1 MKKQTHFSKMK
12 ILLLLIFVPAVLL
25 AQETITGKVVVGD
38 TGEGAPFMNIVE
50 EGTSNGTSSDIDGN
64 FSITVSKLPVNLIVS
79 ALGFADKTVSVATAG
94 AITIQVSESSEALE
108 EVVVTGLATSVKRSN
123 AANAVA
129 SISSEDL
136 TGLTPPQTLDG
147 ALAGKF
153 TGALITKNS
162 GAPGGG
168 ISVKLRGVTSVN
180 GNSQPLYIVDGVYV
194 NNNSISGEGLNSVS
208 GAATGGNASNQDNPS
223 NRIADINPDDI
234 ESVEVLKGASA
245 AAIYG
250 ARAAA
255 GVIIITTKRGKKGK
269 TKVSFSQDIGIN
281 TIINFRGQRN
291 YTEQRVFDFFFTP
304 DPSDPVAEQK
314 SRDAANAQV
323 ALFTTARDSGRLIDY
338 EEEIFG
344 EEGFISNTSVNV
356 SGGSENTQYYAA
368 FSNNE
373 EDGIVKNT
381 GYDRKSIRL
390 NINHSFLDDKA
401 KLSLSSNYIDSKSDR
416 GFFNNDNTGT
426 TIGVALTS
434 TLPWADLFPDNLGVY
449 PDNPYGASN
458 PLQTRDQVTNRED
471 VNRFIVGGTLDV
483 KLYEAEK
490 SNLKL
495 ALAAGVDYY
504 QLVTTAIFPK
514 ILQFQKPS
522 NGGLNGVS
530 ALGTTENKDANYS
543 AFLVHNY
550 TTDNELNFRTQAGL
564 TKQTFSRNTVGNT
577 ATNLIAFET
586 NLDQGANISVS
597 QFKQEQEDFG
607 FFVQEEL
614 NYQDKIIATVG
625 VRGDKSS
632 NNGDANELFYYPKA
646 SAAVNLHN
654 FDFWKVGP
662 INQFKMRAAY
672 GEAGN
677 FAPNGALFTTYTS
690 SLIDGIAGI
699 VVPVFP
705 LALGDP
711 DISPERQKELE
722 VGIDASFLDSRVN
735 LEFSYYNKTVDD
747 LILQANIEPS
757 TGFTTEFSN
766 AGDLENRGI
775 EIGLNADV
783 FQNDNFEW
791 NTGVLFFT
799 NTSEVTRLDVD
810 PFNLGGFGTGL
821 GTFRIEEGKSVT
833 QIVGNDINGNL
844 VVLGDAE
851 PDFQMTFTNN
861 LRYKDFTLSFLW
873 HWKQGGDNVNLTNL
887 LTDFGGTSAD
897 FDDIDEDPAGVTP
910 NGAFRVGAFRAG
922 NATPFVEDASYLR
935 LREIGLYYTL
945 PTKFLDQVFKGHIS
959 NFKVGFSGNNLVNI
973 FDYNSYDPEVSNFG
987 SNGLSTGVEVTPFP
1001 SSKRYLFHIAV
1012 DF

>member
-12 ILLLLIFVPAVLL
+12 VLLFLIFAPAMLL
-25 AQETITGKVVVGD
+25 AQETITGKVVVEG
-38 TGEGAPFMNIVE
+38 TGEGAPFVNIIE
-50 EGTSNGTSSDIDGN
+50 NGTDNGTASDIDGN
-64 FSITVSKLPVNLIVS
+64 FSITVGSFPTRLKVF
-79 ALGFADKTVSVATAG
+79 ALGFGTQIIDVATAG
-94 AITIQVSESSEALE
+94 DITIQISESSEALE

-129 SISSEDL
+129 SVSAEEL
-136 TGLTPPQTLDG
+136 AGLTPPQTLDG

-153 TGALITKNS
+153 AGALITRSS

-180 GNSQPLYIVDGVYV
+180 GNAQPLYIVDGVYV
-194 NNNSISGEGLNSVS
+194 NNNSISAAGLNSVS
-208 GAATGGNASNQDNPS
+208 GAAAGGNASNQDNPS

-255 GVIIITTKRGKKGK
+255 GVIIITTKKGK
-269 TKVSFSQDIGIN
+269 QGKTRVSFSQDIGFN
-281 TIINFRGQRN
+281 TIINFRGQRQ
-291 YTEQRVFDFFFTP
+291 YTEDRVFDFFFSP
-304 DPSDPVAEQK
+304 NADPILEQE

-323 ALFTTARDSGRLIDY
+323 ALFRAARDSGQLTDF
-338 EEEIFG
+338 EDEIYG

-356 SGGSENTQYYAA
+356 SGGSENTQFYAA

-373 EDGIVKNT
+373 EDGIVRNT

-390 NINHSFLDDKA
+390 NIDHSFLDNKA
-401 KLSLSSNYIDSKSDR
+401 KLSLSSNYVDSKADR

-434 TLPWADLFPDNLGVY
+434 TLPWAQLSPGANGAY
-449 PDNPYGASN
+449 PDNPFAASN
-458 PLQTRDQVTNRED
+458 PLQTRDLITNRED
-471 VNRFIVGGTLDV
+471 VNRFIVGSTLDV

-490 SNLKL
+490 SNLKVVL
-495 ALAAGVDYY
+495 GAGVDYY
-504 QLVTTAIFPK
+504 ELITTSIFPK
-514 ILQFQKPS
+514 NLQFQKPS

-550 TTDNELNFRTQAGL
+550 TTSNDLNFRTQAGL
-564 TKQTFSRNTVGNT
+564 TKQTFSRNTVGNI
-577 ATNLIAFET
+577 ASDLIGFET

-597 QFKQEQEDFG
+597 QFRQEQEDFG

-614 NYQDKIIATVG
+614 NYQDKIIATLG

-654 FDFWKVGP
+654 FDFWKVP
-662 INQFKMRAAY
+662 VLNQFKVRAAY

-677 FAPNGALFTTYTS
+677 FAPNGAVFTRYSS

-711 DISPERQKELE
+711 NIDPERQKELE
-722 VGIDASFLDSRVN
+722 VGFDASFLDSRIN
-735 LEFSYYNKTVDD
+735 IEFSYYNKTVDD
-747 LILQANIEPS
+747 LILQANVEPS
-757 TGFTTEFSN
+757 SGFTTKFSN
-766 AGDLENRGI
+766 AGDLENRGV
-775 EIGLNADV
+775 EVALNADV
-783 FQNDNFEW
+783 FQNDNFQW

-810 PFNLGGFGTGL
+810 PFDLGAFGAGL

-833 QIVGNDINGNL
+833 QIVGNNADGDL

-861 LRYKDFTLSFLW
+861 LSYKDFTLSFLW
-873 HWKQGGDNVNLTNL
+873 HWKQGGDNINLTNL
-887 LTDFGGTSAD
+887 LTDFGGTSPD
-897 FDDIDEDPAGVTP
+897 YDDIDLDPAGVTP
-910 NGAFRVGAFRAG
+910 NGPFRVGAFRAG
-922 NATPFVEDASYLR
+922 NATPFTEDASYLR
-935 LREIGLYYTL
+935 LREVGLYYTL
-945 PTKFLDQVFKGHIS
+945 PTKFLDQVFKGHVS
-959 NFKVGFSGNNLVNI
+959 NFKVGFSGNNLINI

-987 SNGLSTGVEVTPFP
+987 ANGLSTGVEVTPFP
-1001 SSKRYLFHIAV
+1001 SAKRYLFHVKV

>member
-1 MKKQTHFSKMK
+1 MKKQTHFSRMK
-12 ILLLLIFVPAVLL
+12 ILLLLIFTPVMLI
-25 AQETITGKVVVGD
+25 AQETITGKVVVESS
-38 TGEGAPFMNIVE
+38 GEGAPFVNVVE
-50 EGTSNGTSSDIDGN
+50 NGTDNGTATDIDGN
-64 FSITVSKLPVNLIVS
+64 FSINVNTLPVRLKVF
-79 ALGFADKTVSVATAG
+79 ALGFATQMIDVATPG
-94 AITIQVSESSEALE
+94 AITVQIKESSESLE

-129 SISSEDL
+129 SVSAQDL
-136 TGLTPPQTLDG
+136 AGLTPPQTLDG

-153 TGALITKNS
+153 AGALITKNS

-168 ISVKLRGVTSVN
+168 ISIKLRGVTSVN

-194 NNNSISGEGLNSVS
+194 NNNSISAAGLNSVS
-208 GAATGGNASNQDNPS
+208 GAAAGGNASNQDNPS

-255 GVIIITTKRGKKGK
+255 GVIIITTKKGKQGK
-269 TKVSFSQDIGIN
+269 TKVSFSQDVGFN
-281 TIINFRGQRN
+281 TIINFRGQRQ
-291 YTEQRVFDFFFTP
+291 YTEDRVFDLFYSP
-304 DPSDPVAEQK
+304 NADPILDQR
-314 SRDAANAQV
+314 SRDAANDQV
-323 ALFTTARDSGRLIDY
+323 ELFRTARDSGRLVDY
-338 EEEIFG
+338 EDEIYG
-344 EEGFISNTSVNV
+344 EQGFISNTSVNV
-356 SGGSENTQYYAA
+356 SGGSENTQFYAA

-390 NINHSFLDDKA
+390 NINHQFLEDRA

-434 TLPWADLFPDNLGVY
+434 TLPWAQLQPDATGAY
-449 PDNPYGASN
+449 PDNPFGSSN
-458 PLQTRDQVTNRED
+458 PLQTRDLITNRED
-471 VNRFIVGGTLDV
+471 VNRFIVGGTLDL

-490 SNLKL
+490 SSLKL
-495 ALAAGVDYY
+495 VLGGGVDYY
-504 QLVTTAIFPK
+504 ELITTSIFPK
-514 ILQFQKPS
+514 TLQFQKPS

-550 TTDNELNFRTQAGL
+550 TTSSDLNFRTQAGI
-564 TKQTFSRNTVGNT
+564 TKQTFFRNTVGNV
-577 ATNLIAFET
+577 ASNLIAFET

-597 QFKQEQEDFG
+597 QFKQKQEDQG

-614 NYQDKIIATVG
+614 NYQDKIIGTIG

-654 FDFWKVGP
+654 FDFWNVGFM
-662 INQFKMRAAY
+662 NQFKIRGAY

-677 FAPNGALFTTYTS
+677 FAPNGAVFTTYTS

-699 VVPVFP
+699 VLPIFP
-705 LALGDP
+705 LSLGDSEI
-711 DISPERQKELE
+711 DPERQKELE
-722 VGIDASFLDSRVN
+722 VGFDASFLQSRVS

-747 LILQANIEPS
+747 LILQANVEPS
-757 TGFTTEFSN
+757 SGFTTKFSN
-766 AGDLENRGI
+766 AGDLKNEGI
-775 EIGLNADV
+775 EVGINADV
-783 FQNDNFEW
+783 FTGDDFEW
-791 NTGVLFFT
+791 STGALFFT
-799 NTSEVTRLDVD
+799 NRSEVTRLDVD
-810 PFNLGGFGTGL
+810 PFNLGAFGTGL
-821 GTFRIEEGKSVT
+821 GTFRIEEGRSVT
-833 QIVGNDINGNL
+833 QIVGNDADGDL

-887 LTDFGGTSAD
+887 LTDFGGTSPD
-897 FDDIDEDPAGVTP
+897 YDDIDLDPAGETP
-910 NGAFRVGAFRAG
+910 NGPFRIGAFRSG
-922 NATPFVEDASYLR
+922 NATPFTEDASYLR
-935 LREIGLYYTL
+935 LREVGLYYTL
-945 PTKFLDQVFKGHIS
+945 PTKFLDQVFKGNIS
-959 NFKVGFSGNNLVNI
+959 NLKIGFSGNNLINI

-987 SNGLSTGVEVTPFP
+987 GNGLSTGVEVTPFP
-1001 SSKRYLFHIAV
+1001 SSKRYLFHVKV

>member
-1 MKKQTHFSKMK
+1 MKKQTHLSRIR
-12 ILLLLIFVPAVLL
+12 ILLFLIFAPAVLL
-25 AQETITGKVVVGD
+25 AQETITGKVVIES
-38 TGEGAPFMNIVE
+38 TGEGAPFVNIVE
-50 EGTSNGTSSDIDGN
+50 NGTDNGTASDIDGN
-64 FSITVSKLPVNLIVS
+64 FSITVPTLPTRLKVF
-79 ALGFADKTVSVATAG
+79 ALGFGTKMVDVETAG
-94 AITIQVSESSEALE
+94 AITVQISESSESLE

-129 SISSEDL
+129 TISSEDL
-136 TGLTPPQTLDG
+136 AGLTPPQTLDG

-153 TGALITKNS
+153 AGALITRSS

-168 ISVKLRGVTSVN
+168 ISVKLRGITSVN

-194 NNNSISGEGLNSVS
+194 NNNSISAAGLNAVS

-269 TKVSFSQDIGIN
+269 TKVSFSQDIGFN
-281 TIINFRGQRN
+281 TILNARGQRN
-291 YTEQRVFDFFFTP
+291 YTEDRVFDFFFTP
-304 DPSDPVAEQK
+304 NDDPILEQE
-314 SRDAANAQV
+314 SRDAANSQV
-323 ALFTTARDSGRLIDY
+323 TLFRNARDSGRLIDY
-338 EEEIFG
+338 EDEVFG

-373 EDGIVKNT
+373 EDGIVRNT

-390 NINHSFLDDKA
+390 NINHSFLEDRA

-426 TIGVALTS
+426 TVGVSLTS
-434 TLPWADLFPDNLGVY
+434 TLPWADLFPNELGVY
-449 PDNPYGASN
+449 PDNPFAASN
-458 PLQTRDQVTNRED
+458 PLQTRDLITNRED
-471 VNRFIVGGTLDV
+471 VDRFIVGGTLDM

-495 ALAAGVDYY
+495 ILGGGVDYY
-504 QLVTTAIFPK
+504 QLTTTAIFPK
-514 ILQFQKPS
+514 ILQFQKPV

-530 ALGTTENKDANYS
+530 ALGKTENKDANYS

-550 TTDNELNFRTQAGL
+550 TTSNDLNFRTQAGV
-564 TKQTFSRNTVGNT
+564 TKQTFSRNTVGNI
-577 ATNLIAFET
+577 ASSLIAFET
-586 NLDQGANISVS
+586 NLDQAANISVD
-597 QFKQEQEDFG
+597 QFRQEQEDFG

-614 NYQDKIIATVG
+614 NFQDKIIGTIG

-654 FDFWKVGP
+654 FEFWKVGFM
-662 INQFKMRAAY
+662 NQFKVRGAY

-677 FAPNGALFTTYTS
+677 FAPNGALFTTYS
-690 SLIDGIAGI
+690 NSLIDGIAGI

-705 LALGDP
+705 LGKGDP
-711 DISPERQKELE
+711 EIDPERQKELE
-722 VGIDASFLDSRVN
+722 VGFDASFLDSRVS

-757 TGFTTEFSN
+757 SGFTTEFSN

-775 EIGLNADV
+775 EINLNADV
-783 FQNDNFEW
+783 FKNENFEW
-791 NTGVLFFT
+791 NTGALFFK
-799 NTSEVTRLDVD
+799 NTSEITRLDVD
-810 PFNLGGFGTGL
+810 PFNLGGFGAGL

-833 QIVGNDINGNL
+833 QIVGNNASGDL
-844 VVLGDAE
+844 VVLGNSE
-851 PDFQMTFTNN
+851 PDFQITFTNN
-861 LRYKDFTLSFLW
+861 FRYKDFTLSFLW
-873 HWKQGGDNVNLTNL
+873 HWKQGGDNINLTNL
-887 LTDFGGTSAD
+887 LTDFGGTTPD
-897 FDDIDEDPAGVTP
+897 FDDLDLDPAGATP
-910 NGAFRVGAFRAG
+910 NGQFRVDAFRAG

-935 LREIGLYYTL
+935 LREIGLYYSL
-945 PTKFLDQVFKGHIS
+945 PTKFMDQIFRGYIS
-959 NFKVGFSGNNLVNI
+959 NFKIGFSGNNLINI

-1001 SSKRYLFHIAV
+1001 SAKRYLFHLAV